1 MQTSPDCD
9 VFHFQNSW
17 SQSKQHLRQVHPE
30 FERIRL
36 EVKVSEVDFLLNF
49 APVAQ
54 EEWYLYRI
62 VYIFFDK
69 NIFASHVKSRWT
81 LLQFSVAFW

>member
-36 EVKVSEVDFLLNF
+36 EVKVSEVDFLVKF

-54 EEWYLYRI
+54 EERYLYRI
-62 VYIFFDK
+62 VSIFLTK
-69 NIFASHVKSRWT
+69 VYVHPT
-81 LLQFSVAFW
+81 